1 MKKGLRFSILVSAM
15 SCLTLWSAKAI
26 DIVDGVY
33 QITNASDFAEYG
45 KLVAAGNDTIKGALT
60 GDIDFQDVAWEPIGT
75 ELVPFKGTFNG
86 NGHRIKNLVINTTE
100 TYQGLFGHIGD
111 GSVIKNVIID
121 SSCSITG
128 GSYTA
133 GIAGGS
139 IGSGTAYFTNVG
151 NEANITGGVNTA
163 GIIGVSMGTACT
175 FIITNAYNTGNI
187 KGTTESAAVTGWAGP
202 NSKVTNFYNTGTV
215 EGADGSN
222 KLFRNNPTKKNV
234 FDIEGIQG
242 DSISEEMI
250 ANGNLTFLL
259 NDKSFDNV
267 FWYQNIDSG
276 TPDERPVFDSTHNVV
291 YIVGN
296 LHCDGTLYDDA
307 SYSFSNTNQTTQDS
321 HDFLDGV
328 CSYCST
334 VVPDYVPKN
343 DSVYEISDA
352 KQLNWFAAY
361 VNSLDG
367 TKKIYARLM
376 NDIDFTEYT
385 QVGVIIGLGGHDFNG
400 WFDGQ
405 GHKVTISYDTD
416 ASYTSLF
423 RFSKGAIRN
432 LVTEGDVVT
441 TDNFCSGIVGKLV
454 GASSSLENCVS
465 TVVITSE
472 KEGDTSFGGLVG
484 ISDAGA
490 IRNCAFFGEINDATS
505 IGNGALVGWCSNS
518 VPVENCYV
526 NANFN
531 VQDGDNSIIGRGSLN
546 ISNCYYLDNANLNV
560 PTGAKQTTE
569 EQIGSG
575 ELTYLLNNMRS
586 DTVAWYQNLDNGSE
600 VDEHPVPF
608 STHGV
613 IYAVGTLHCD
623 GSPYDDVSYSNTNKS
638 VTEPHDYQAG
648 VCSYCSTV
656 KEDYLTPV
664 DGYYEISTPE
674 QLNWFALYVNQIKG
688 KVNAKLMNDIDFTKQ
703 SADSVMIG
711 AGGKSNVFKGIFDGQ
726 NHTVTVAYD
735 RKDTLGRAG
744 LISYADSAVI
754 KNLKVAGTVSSGYM
768 LGGIVVTARNNTL
781 VENCLSTVTLT
792 SFRDGDATIG
802 GISANAE
809 GHDSYRN
816 CGFTGSIIS
825 EKGTGNG
832 GLIGYAN
839 GGASVVLEN
848 CYVAGETF
856 VVPEDNNSAILCRNN
871 PSIINC
877 YYVDPGT
884 LVLDTRATE
893 VANDQVASGELCFL
907 LNAKVNGGQPWT
919 QAIGEDKY
927 PTPFG
932 GNNVVYASGSLNCDG
947 TPLDLSFSNTEGEL
961 EKPNHDYDADGICGT
976 CGGRS
981 ISTGAQLLALSSDI
995 NSGFA
1000 NNDISVVLAN
1010 DIDMTG
1016 IDDYVGIGT
1025 EALPFIGKFDGQ
1037 NHVIKNLFINT
1048 TEPHQGLFGRVG
1060 AGAEIKNVTMDA
1072 SCSIVVKGAGYA
1084 GGIIGCVTGT
1094 GLIVLENCGNEAC
1107 VTVEGP
1113 NAGGIIGVNYS
1124 ETALV
1129 RMKNCYNTGTIS
1141 GKIESAG
1148 ISGWL
1153 SNCSELTNCY
1163 NIGLVRGVDGVRTF
1177 ARFAYEP
1184 IFTNCYETIGS
1195 QVKKVNLDFVQ
1206 YGGLCYALND
1216 SVDGGENFYQ
1226 TLGTDLHPVLLKTH
1240 AKVYEVNGKYV
1251 NDVVGIKDIID
1262 NKKTN
1267 GAVRVYSVDGM
1278 RLQGLQ
1284 KGINI
1289 VRKADGT
1296 TEKVLVK

>member
-15 SCLTLWSAKAI
+15 SCLALWSAKAI
-26 DIVDGVY
+26 DVVDGVY

-45 KLVAAGNDTIKGALT
+45 ELVANGNDTIKGALT
-60 GDIDFQDVAWEPIGT
+60 ADIDFQDVAWAPIGT
-75 ELVPFKGTFNG
+75 ELVPFKGTFDG
-86 NGHRIKNLVINTTE
+86 KGHRIKNLVINTTE
-100 TYQGLFGHIGD
+100 DYQGLFARIGN
-111 GSVIKNVIID
+111 GAVIKNVIID

-133 GIAGGS
+133 GLVGGS

-151 NEANITGGVNTA
+151 NEANVTGGGNTA
-163 GIIGVSMGTACT
+163 GIIGVSMGTACA

-187 KGTTESAAVTGWAGP
+187 TGTHESAALTGWAGP
-202 NSKVTNFYNTGTV
+202 NSKVTNFYNTGII
-215 EGADGSN
+215 EGVDGSN

-234 FDIEGIQG
+234 YDIEGIQG
-242 DSISEEMI
+242 DSISEEMV
-250 ANGNLTFLL
+250 ANGNLTYLL
-259 NDKSFDNV
+259 NEARTDSL
-267 FWYQNIDSG
+267 FWFQNIDNG

-296 LHCDGTLYDDA
+296 LHCNGTEYEDA
-307 SYSFSNTNQTTQDS
+307 NYSYSNTNQTTQDS

-328 CSYCST
+328 CSYCSA
-334 VVPDYVPKN
+334 VIPDFIPKN

-367 TKKIYARLM
+367 TKKLYARLM

-385 QVGVIIGLGGHDFNG
+385 QVGVQIGLGGHDFNG

-416 ASYTSLF
+416 EQFTSLF
-423 RFSKGAIRN
+423 HFSKGAIRN
-432 LVTEGDVVT
+432 LITEGDVVT
-441 TDNFCSGIVGKLV
+441 TDNFCSGIVGELV
-454 GASSSLENCVS
+454 GASSSLENCIS

-472 KEGDTSFGGLVG
+472 KEGDTTLGGLVG

-490 IRNCAFFGEINDATS
+490 IRNCAFFGEINDATA

-531 VQDGDNSIIGRGSLN
+531 VQDGDNNIIGRGSLN
-546 ISNCYYLDNANLNV
+546 VSNCYYLDAANLNV
-560 PTGAKQTTE
+560 PTGAKQTSE

-575 ELTYLLNNMRS
+575 ELAYLLNNMRS
-586 DTVAWYQNLDNGSE
+586 DTVSWYQNLDNGHDF
-600 VDEHPVPF
+600 DEHPLPF

-613 IYAVGTLHCD
+613 VYAVGTLHCD
-623 GSPYDDVSYSNTNKS
+623 GSPYDDVNYSNTNQS
-638 VTEPHDYQAG
+638 TMEPHDYQEG
-648 VCSYCSTV
+648 ICSYCSSV
-656 KEDYLTPV
+656 KDDYMTPV
-664 DGYYEISTPE
+664 DGYYEVSTPE
-674 QLNWFALYVNQIKG
+674 QLNWFARYVNKG
-688 KVNAKLMNDIDFTKQ
+688 KTKINVKLMNDIDFTKY
-703 SADSVMIG
+703 SADSVMVG
-711 AGGKSNVFKGIFDGQ
+711 YDNAFRGIFDGQ

-744 LISYADSAVI
+744 LIAYADSAI
-754 KNLKVAGTVSSGYM
+754 IRNLRVDGTVSSGYM
-768 LGGIVVTARNNTL
+768 IGGVVVTVSNNTL
-781 VENCLSTVTLT
+781 VENCFSSATLT
-792 SFRDGDATIG
+792 SFRNGDATIG
-802 GISANAE
+802 GISASAA
-809 GHDSYRN
+809 GHITYRN
-816 CGFTGSIIS
+816 CGFVGSIIS

-839 GGASVVLEN
+839 GGPSVVLEN
-848 CYVAGETF
+848 CYVAGEAF

-871 PSIINC
+871 PSIVNC

-884 LVLDTRATE
+884 LVLDTRANE
-893 VANDQVASGELCFL
+893 VATDQVASGELCFL
-907 LNAKVNGGQPWT
+907 LNSKENGGKPWT
-919 QAIGEDKY
+919 QTIGEDKY
-927 PTPFG
+927 PTPFSG
-932 GNNVVYASGSLNCDG
+932 DNVVYAIGTLNCDG
-947 TPLDLSFSNTEGEL
+947 TPLDLSFSNTEGDL
-961 EKPNHDYDADGICGT
+961 EKPDHDYDADGICGT
-976 CGGRS
+976 CGLRL
-981 ISTGAQLLALSSDI
+981 ISTGAQLLALSNDI

-1000 NNDISVVLAN
+1000 NNDINVVLAN

-1016 IDDYVGIGT
+1016 IDNYLGIGT
-1025 EALPFIGKFDGQ
+1025 EALPFIGEFDGQ

-1048 TEPHQGLFGRVG
+1048 TEPKQGLFSYVG
-1060 AGAEIKNVTMDA
+1060 AGAVIKDVTMDA
-1072 SCSIVVKGAGYA
+1072 SCSIVVKDADYA

-1094 GLIVLENCGNEAC
+1094 GLIRIENCGNEAC
-1107 VTVEGP
+1107 VTVGGA
-1113 NAGGIIGVNYS
+1113 NAGGILGVNFS
-1124 ETALV
+1124 ESVLL

-1141 GKIESAG
+1141 GQKESAG

-1153 SNCSELTNCY
+1153 SSRAELTNCY
-1163 NIGLVRGVDGVRTF
+1163 NIGLVRGVDGEKTF
-1177 ARFAYEP
+1177 ARFATAP
-1184 IFTNCYETIGS
+1184 IFTNCYETVGK
-1195 QVKKVNLDFVQ
+1195 QVKKVTLDFVQ

-1226 TLGTDLHPVLLKTH
+1226 TLGTDLHPVLLKDH